1 MLSILGAYMDP
12 EWPAAHSGDSI
23 LPPGPLLRRNGY
35 GEATAFRKL
44 NERLLQFAGSD
55 WDNPE
60 RFLEYR
66 LEAAAEKRCVAAIR
80 SASYGSLQRGYLSLA
95 PSKQPA
101 AWGWKDPRNS
111 LTLSAW
117 LKVFPEARILHV
129 RRNADDI
136 VDSLIKRATASRSEA
151 PTPPSLKDR
160 LIRVASNPARLAAA
174 IGNRIKPGALLSPEG
189 PPTLD
194 RQRCYELTTLYVGEC
209 LRYRAVGRQY
219 EEVHY
224 EDILRAPRTLAMNI
238 AEFAGLAPSHQSVSD
253 AAAIVSQD
261 GRQPGIT
268 TQQQLKSA

>member
-23 LPPGPLLRRNGY
+23 HPPGPLLRRNGY
-35 GEATAFRKL
+35 GEAIAFRKL

-60 RFLEYR
+60 KFLEYR
-66 LEAAAEKRCVAAIR
+66 LEAAAEQRCLAAIR
-80 SASYGSLQRGYLSLA
+80 SASFGSLHRGYLSLA

-101 AWGWKDPRNS
+101 AWGWKDPRTS
-111 LTLSAW
+111 LTLSLW
-117 LKVFPEARILHV
+117 LKVFPDARILHV

-136 VDSLIKRATASRSEA
+136 VDSLIKRANATMSEA
-151 PTPPSLKDR
+151 ATPPSFKDR
-160 LIRVASNPARLAAA
+160 LIRAASDPVRLAAT
-174 IGNRIKPGALLSPEG
+174 IVSLIQPGAQHSNEA
-189 PPTLD
+189 PPLLD
-194 RQRCYELTTLYVGEC
+194 RQRCYELTRLYVGEC
-209 LRYRAVGRQY
+209 LRYRAMGRQY

-224 EDILRAPRTLAMNI
+224 EDILRAPRTLAMNV

-261 GRQPGIT
+261 GRQPGST